1 MKQSRDEL
9 PRALIAWGLVLA
21 MVGFLLPLV
30 LNQLLNLDFLHRLHK
45 FLAFII
51 AFVVFAAFPLAQV
64 FGNLLRLAV
73 MDVPPLVVVV
83 LGAGLYKR

>member
-1 MKQSRDEL
+1 MEGNESSEVVCGVHTARSTSVLGVDVVSVDVGSVVGV
-9 PRALIAWGLVLA
+9 GLSPPVL
-21 MVGFLLPLV
+21 
-30 LNQLLNLDFLHRLHK
+30 
-45 FLAFII
+45 